1 MPKKCNITA
10 NFNVQGK
17 SALYCIYDGC
27 STRPYYNF
35 AGEKRG
41 IYCNKHRLV
50 SMINVKRKTCIYD
63 ECGTCPSYNFAGEK
77 RGIYCNKHKLDDMID
92 VVSKT
97 CIYDGCSTQS
107 SYNFAGKKMGLY
119 CVTHKLDDM
128 IDVVS
133 KTCIY
138 EGCSTKP
145 NYNFAGEKRGIYC
158 NKHRLVSMIDVVSKT
173 CLECDKQPSFNNQG
187 EKKGLYCVEHKKEG
201 MINVIQKTC
210 LECDKQPSFNNQGEK
225 KGLYCVEH
233 KKEGMINVTT
243 KRCLE
248 CNIIPY
254 YNVKGEK
261 KGLYC
266 NKHKLDDMIDVL
278 NKTCKSDWCSTKVS
292 TKKYDGYCLFCYIN
306 LFPDKTV
313 SRNYKTKE
321 YAVIEFITTKF
332 PHFDFIADKI
342 ISGGCSRRRPDLFL
356 DILYQIIIIEIDENQ
371 HQDYDSTCENKRV
384 MELSQDL
391 GHRPIVFI
399 RFNPDDYKKDGKN
412 ITSCWGCNKNGI
424 CVVKKSK
431 QKEWLERLNTL
442 EDQIKYWTDPENMT
456 DKTIEII
463 HLYYNVFL

>member
-63 ECGTCPSYNFAGEK
+63 GCGTLPSYNFAGEK
-77 RGIYCNKHKLDDMID
+77 RGIYCNKHKLDDMINI
-92 VVSKT
+92 VSKT
-97 CIYDGCSTQS
+97 CIYDGCGTHPC
-107 SYNFAGKKMGLY
+107 YNFAGEKRGIY

-128 IDVVS
+128 IDVIH

-138 EGCSTKP
+138 EGCSTRSYYNFSGKKLGIYCDKHKLVDMIDVIHKTCSYEGCSTQP
-145 NYNFAGEKRGIYC
+145 NYNFTGEKRGIYC
-158 NKHRLVSMIDVVSKT
+158 VTHKLDAMIDVI
-173 CLECDKQPSFNNQG
+173 
-187 EKKGLYCVEHKKEG
+187 H
-201 MINVIQKTC
+201 
-210 LECDKQPSFNNQGEK
+210 
-225 KGLYCVEH
+225 
-233 KKEGMINVTT
+233 
-243 KRCLE
+243 
-248 CNIIPY
+248 
-254 YNVKGEK
+254 
-261 KGLYC
+261 
-266 NKHKLDDMIDVL
+266 
-278 NKTCKSDWCSTKVS
+278 KTCKSDWCSTQVS

-321 YAVIEFITTKF
+321 YSVVEFVKTKF

-399 RFNPDDYKKDGKN
+399 RFNPDDYKKDEKN
-412 ITSCWGCNKNGI
+412 ITSCWGCDKNGI
-424 CVVKKSK
+424 CVIKKSK
-431 QKEWLERLNTL
+431 QKEWLKRLNTL
-442 EDQIKYWTDPENMT
+442 EDQIKYWTAPENMT
-456 DKTIEII
+456 DKTIETIQ
-463 HLYYNVFL
+463 LYYDV